1 MKKNNKILIHPGRSG
16 NGFTKML
23 LLIVFAMCMITVLYL
38 FWGQTRAYLV
48 TRGEINELSFALE
61 TFQAENE
68 RLKEEIMLLLHDH
81 DYIEIQAR
89 KHLGMVRP
97 GEIIFF
103 VGE

>member
-1 MKKNNKILIHPGRSG
+1 MKKNNKILTYPGRPG
-16 NGFTKML
+16 KGFIKMFL
-23 LLIVFAMCMITVLYL
+23 LLVFVLCMITVLYL

-48 TRGEINELSFALE
+48 TRGEINELTSSLE
-61 TFQAENE
+61 TLQNENE
-68 RLKEEIMLLLHDH
+68 SLKEKMLLLHDH

-103 VGE
+103 VGD